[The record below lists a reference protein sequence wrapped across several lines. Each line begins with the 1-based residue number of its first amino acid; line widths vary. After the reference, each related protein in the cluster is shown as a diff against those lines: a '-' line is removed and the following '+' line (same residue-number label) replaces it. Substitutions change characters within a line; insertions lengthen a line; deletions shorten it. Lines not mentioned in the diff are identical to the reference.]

1 MSPRAAFHGGVF
13 CLPSEYNTPCYSG
26 YTHTAQPKQQCT
38 WGPAARSTSYT
49 QMAQPTQ
56 QCTWGPAARRLTRKW
71 YSQSSRVHG
80 DQQQGVRLTR
90 KWYSQSSSVH
100 GDQQQGRILTS
111 GAGKKPCAMGQK
123 QQDTVVVLLLW
134 NRTWWRKRTARK
146 PSSVTTYVPFA
157 GKRLIFSCRSRVVQ
171 KGTAS
176 AQQTPRRPCSKHGNL
191 LPVLATQS
199 LQEKDM
205 SCIQARP

>member
-1 MSPRAAFHGGVF
+1 MEASFASRVSTTRHATAVARTWNSRRSMGPAAR
-13 CLPSEYNTPCYSG
+13 SAS
-26 YTHTAQPKQQCT
+26 YTQMVQPKQQST
-38 WGPAARSTSYT
+38 WGPAARSASYKRCSQET
-49 QMAQPTQ
+49 MCNGTKTAGQGG
-56 QCTWGPAARRLTRKW
+56 GP
-71 YSQSSRVHG
+71 SS
-80 DQQQGVRLTR
+80 LEP
-90 KWYSQSSSVH
+90 Y
-100 GDQQQGRILTS
+100 
-111 GAGKKPCAMGQK
+111 
-123 QQDTVVVLLLW
+123 VVE
-134 NRTWWRKRTARK
+134 KEIARK
-146 PSSVTTYVPFA
+146 PSSTTTYVPFA